1 MKAIQ
6 QVISFESL
14 RKKICRVKRERE
26 KKETKDKKTERQEDK
41 KARRFWSLEY
51 STFDV
56 ALLLLFGWDSLKT
69 YI

>member
-1 MKAIQ
+1 MQ
-6 QVISFESL
+6 SE
-14 RKKICRVKRERE
+14 ERE
-26 KKETKDKKTERQEDK
+26 KKKTKKKQKTKRQKDKKTERQEDK